1 MEDVTEALRKQ
12 RSSSAVNGTRGPAV
26 ERLMMDGE
34 IVVECDLMI
43 LGLGKQNPDAVHGRY
58 YEHSQAQTMPARD
71 IAYEVLKQAEDTGS
85 YLTQCRAGQRVISAD
100 FKDLFE
106 IVLGLQHTVR
116 YLQSSRR
123 EVVKARARPRPPPQ
137 RPQRGRRG
145 LLVAGAEGCV
155 RATRG
160 QSAPRAPA
168 LRVLTCRL
176 TACAG
181 CLFAGQQ
188 HRPPHAADPG
198 LTAAGGARR
207 PAPRPRGRAPRRT
220 AS

>member
-1 MEDVTEALRKQ
+1 MSVVGMEDVTEALRKQ

-106 IVLGLQHTVR
+106 IVLGLQLDQGQGQTFQNPLLIRLRMTRCINLHTAM
-116 YLQSSRR
+116 YT
-123 EVVKARARPRPPPQ
+123 RA
-137 RPQRGRRG
+137 
-145 LLVAGAEGCV
+145 LF
-155 RATRG
+155 
-160 QSAPRAPA
+160 
-168 LRVLTCRL
+168 RVETCRRL
-176 TACAG
+176 R
-181 CLFAGQQ
+181 F
-188 HRPPHAADPG
+188 
-198 LTAAGGARR
+198 
-207 PAPRPRGRAPRRT
+207 
-220 AS
+220 